1 MSILAWHCDHG
12 WSSRLA
18 FLAGGG
24 VGVTCAT
31 RPGRDPRNS
40 HDGKTVT
47 ILHISFCQSDHH
59 NSILKQKKVLYYLI
73 FFSGLSV
80 YPQVL
85 ILRLLAPSWWWMF
98 FGTKLIGSF
107 HWRNGL
113 DVIEKKNKKQTKYSD
128 SREFTPFY
136 TSPPINPSIF
146 SFRDGWVHQGWC
158 LWHCQWNRVRHQHGV
173 QIALIPK
180 TGSMN
185 TLNQVRFVLGWV
197 DGRCCFGAKNWKGTK
212 LERDG
217 EPGTR
222 KLMVQLYSSGSFRA
236 AWVTA
241 LQKPQGHPTPTP
253 RNWTSPPSA

>member
-1 MSILAWHCDHG
+1 M
-12 WSSRLA
+12 
-18 FLAGGG
+18 AGGG

-136 TSPPINPSIF
+136 TSPPSTLPS
-146 SFRDGWVHQGWC
+146 SALETDESTKDDVSG
-158 LWHCQWNRVRHQHGV
+158 
-173 QIALIPK
+173 IANG
-180 TGSMN
+180 TG
-185 TLNQVRFVLGWV
+185 
-197 DGRCCFGAKNWKGTK
+197 CA
-212 LERDG
+212 
-217 EPGTR
+217 
-222 KLMVQLYSSGSFRA
+222 
-236 AWVTA
+236 
-241 LQKPQGHPTPTP
+241 
-253 RNWTSPPSA
+253 TSTVSKSH